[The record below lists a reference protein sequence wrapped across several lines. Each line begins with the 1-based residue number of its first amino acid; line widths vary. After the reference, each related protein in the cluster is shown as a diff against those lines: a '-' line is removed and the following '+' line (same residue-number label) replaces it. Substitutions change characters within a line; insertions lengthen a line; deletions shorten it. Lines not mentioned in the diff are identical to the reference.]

1 MITET
6 LQILDTI
13 FIYLLVAAYITVF
26 FIFPLIL
33 VRRIFRYLKRKNSAK
48 KAIELTDKEAL
59 RLESLN
65 A

>member
-26 FIFPLIL
+26 FIFPIVLIRKVL
-33 VRRIFRYLKRKNSAK
+33 KKLKRKSSEK
-48 KAIELTDKEAL
+48 KSVRKTEKEAL
-59 RLESLN
+59 RSESLN